1 MLTTKTHNA
10 KIKKLKDE
18 YEDQLQE
25 QKRILNQMIQAMDV
39 ALIKYEKREWGT
51 HKTISYLATAAEIA
65 KRVLEAKQK

>member
-39 ALIKYEKREWGT
+39 ALIKYENGEHTRPSHIWPQQQ
-51 HKTISYLATAAEIA
+51 
-65 KRVLEAKQK
+65 R